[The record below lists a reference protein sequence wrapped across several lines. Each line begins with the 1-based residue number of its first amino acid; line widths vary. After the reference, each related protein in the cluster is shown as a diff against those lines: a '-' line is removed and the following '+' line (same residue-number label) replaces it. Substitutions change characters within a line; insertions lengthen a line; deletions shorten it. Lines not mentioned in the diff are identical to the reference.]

1 MKFGVVFPQTEY
13 GNDPSAIRDYA
24 QTVEGLGLSHVS
36 AFEHVLGVNPERP
49 DRIKG
54 PYTYEHP
61 FQSPFLLFSFMSAVT
76 SELGF
81 ATCILILPQRQTA
94 LVAKQAATLDV
105 LSQVELLRLLW
116 TKPLVD
122 FNGRWHT
129 IEDAGLNPLPVQQ
142 PIPIWFGGN
151 AEAVLKRIARSGDGW
166 MPNYKA
172 ATDALPSLEAIN
184 KYLEE
189 AGRSREEIG
198 IEFRL
203 PYGDGDPNTWTRTIR
218 EWQTSGATHMSF
230 NTMGS
235 GFFTPAEHLTAVRK
249 FASVIGIN

>member
-1 MKFGVVFPQTEY
+1 MRCIYPFNMQSVFGQFPVVTGDQGVDPGVVTFKK
-13 GNDPSAIRDYA
+13 D
-24 QTVEGLGLSHVS
+24 
-36 AFEHVLGVNPERP
+36 GVWR
-49 DRIKG
+49 
-54 PYTYEHP
+54 T
-61 FQSPFLLFSFMSAVT
+61 
-76 SELGF
+76 
-81 ATCILILPQRQTA
+81 
-94 LVAKQAATLDV
+94 
-105 LSQVELLRLLW
+105 
-116 TKPLVD
+116 PLVD

-172 ATDALPSLEAIN
+172 ATDALPSLEAIH

-203 PYGDGDPNTWTRTIR
+203 PYGDGDPNTWTRTIQ
-218 EWQTSGATHMSF
+218 EWQTIGATHMSF

-235 GFFTPAEHLTAVRK
+235 GFFTPAEHLAAVRK